1 MLASVLRPLVVRV
14 DALIAFYGVYDVF
27 SSQEA
32 VGLVRKRLVE
42 NAGDPVRVAG
52 SICTTA
58 VDDRGPRDD

>member
-1 MLASVLRPLVVRV
+1 VVRV